1 MTKCIRVFISLSLCL
16 LMLAGCVDNGP
27 VPTEPQ
33 PSTQSTTAPT
43 ASTGATE
50 PSTEPSTAPTEPP
63 VTKVST
69 ATVGTT
75 GDILLH
81 DLVIASG
88 LDASTGEYNYDNIF
102 KFLSTYASQV
112 DYAIANLEVTLCG
125 PDRGY
130 KGYPSFNSPDAI
142 VDSLKA
148 AGFDMLLTANN
159 HCYDTG
165 HEGFHRT
172 QQVIAEKG
180 LLNLGTRQEETDAA
194 FRIQEVNGI
203 NIGMICYTYNTSQDD
218 SGKVSLNGIP
228 LSSGDSKL
236 VNSFNY
242 HRLESFYEKLSGE
255 LAQMKEQGADVTML
269 FIHWGNEYQTYT
281 NSWQDK
287 MSQQLCELGVDVIVG
302 NHAHVI
308 QPIRLLTSEADENR
322 KTLCLYS
329 TGNAVSNI
337 YKVANFPVET
347 EDGMLFNVTFAKYS
361 DGTVLLER
369 AEVLPTWV
377 HRYWDDDLGKRMYTI
392 LPMSPDQDTWQE
404 EMSLTDSLLQRCR
417 DSYGRTMGIVGE
429 GLSQANEWYAQNQ
442 QATEQLLGVTE

>member
-1 MTKCIRVFISLSLCL
+1 MKRSIRVLTLFLCAV
-16 LMLAGCVDNGP
+16 MLAGCAGTPAETQPVTQMTT
-27 VPTEPQ
+27 VPTESIPE
-33 PSTQSTTAPT
+33 TEET
-43 ASTGATE
+43 TE
-50 PSTEPSTAPTEPP
+50 PSTEATEPP
-63 VTKVST
+63 ITKVST

-88 LDASTGEYNYDNIF
+88 LDSSTGEYNYDNIF
-102 KFLSTYASQV
+102 KFLSTYATQV
-112 DYAIANLEVTLCG
+112 DYAVANLEVTLCG
-125 PDRGY
+125 PERGY

-172 QQVIAEKG
+172 QQVIGEKG
-180 LLNLGTRQEETDAA
+180 LAHLGTRQAEEDAP
-194 FRIQEVNGI
+194 FRIQEINGI
-203 NIGMICYTYNTSQDD
+203 KIGMICYTYNTSQEE
-218 SGKVSLNGIP
+218 SGKVSLNGIG
-228 LSSGDSKL
+228 LSTADSKL

-242 HRLESFYEKLSGE
+242 YQLDSFYEKLSGE
-255 LAQMKEQGADVTML
+255 LAQMKEQGAEATML

-287 MSQQLCELGVDVIVG
+287 ISQQLCELGVDVIVG

-308 QPIRLLTSEADENR
+308 QPVRLLTSETDENR

-337 YKVANFPVET
+337 YKVADFPVET

-361 DGTVLLER
+361 DGTVLLES

-392 LPMSPDQDTWQE
+392 LPMSGAPENWQQ
-404 EMSLTDSLLQRCR
+404 EMSLTESLLNRCKE
-417 DSYGRTMGIVGE
+417 SFARTQGIVGE
-429 GLSQANEWYAQNQ
+429 GMTQANEWYTQNQ
-442 QATEQLLGVTE
+442 LAVEALLGVTE

>member
-1 MTKCIRVFISLSLCL
+1 MKRSIRVLTLFLCAV
-16 LMLAGCVDNGP
+16 MLAGCAGTPAETQP
-27 VPTEPQ
+27 V
-33 PSTQSTTAPT
+33 TQMTTAPT
-43 ASTGATE
+43 ESIPETEETTE
-50 PSTEPSTAPTEPP
+50 PSTEATEPP
-63 VTKVST
+63 ITKVST

-88 LDASTGEYNYDNIF
+88 LDSSTGEYNYDNIF
-102 KFLSTYASQV
+102 KFLSTYATQV
-112 DYAIANLEVTLCG
+112 DYAVANLEVTLCG
-125 PDRGY
+125 PERGY

-172 QQVIAEKG
+172 QQVIGEKG
-180 LLNLGTRQEETDAA
+180 LAHLGTRQAEEDAP
-194 FRIQEVNGI
+194 FRIQEINGI
-203 NIGMICYTYNTSQDD
+203 KIGMICYTYNTSQEE
-218 SGKVSLNGIP
+218 SGKVSLNGIG
-228 LSSGDSKL
+228 LSTADSKL

-242 HRLESFYEKLSGE
+242 YQLDSFYEKLSGE
-255 LAQMKEQGADVTML
+255 LAQMKEQGAEATML

-287 MSQQLCELGVDVIVG
+287 ISQQLCELGVDVIVG

-308 QPIRLLTSEADENR
+308 QPVRLLTSETDENR

-337 YKVANFPVET
+337 YKVADFPVET

-361 DGTVLLER
+361 DGTVLLES

-377 HRYWDDDLGKRMYTI
+377 HRYWDDGLGKRMYTI
-392 LPMSPDQDTWQE
+392 LPMSGDPENWQQ
-404 EMSLTDSLLQRCR
+404 EMSLTESLLNRCKE
-417 DSYGRTMGIVGE
+417 SFARTQGIVGE
-429 GLSQANEWYAQNQ
+429 GMTQANEWYTQNQ
-442 QATEQLLGVTE
+442 LAVEALLGVTE

>member
-1 MTKCIRVFISLSLCL
+1 MTRLIRLIAGVLACVLV
-16 LMLAGCVDNGP
+16 LAGCQK
-27 VPTEPQ
+27 TEPAPTVTQ
-33 PSTQSTTAPT
+33 PVTQSTTAPT
-43 ASTGATE
+43 ESIPETE
-50 PSTEPSTAPTEPP
+50 PSTGPLTEPP
-63 VTKVST
+63 ITKVST

-81 DLVIASG
+81 DLVIQSG
-88 LDASTGEYNYDNIF
+88 YDEATGSYNYDNIF
-102 KFLSTYASQV
+102 KFLTAYASRV
-112 DYAIANLEVTLCG
+112 DFAVANLEVTLCG
-125 PDRGY
+125 EERGY

-172 QQVIAEKG
+172 QQVIKEKE
-180 LLNLGTRQEETDAA
+180 LLHLGTRQAEEDANY
-194 FRIQEVNGI
+194 RIQNINGI
-203 NIGMICYTYNTSQDD
+203 NVGMICYTYNTSEDD

-228 LSSGDSKL
+228 LSAADSKL

-242 HRLESFYEKLSGE
+242 YRLDSFYEKLSGE

-287 MSQQLCELGVDVIVG
+287 ISQQLCELGVDVIVG

-337 YKVANFPVET
+337 YKVANFPVHT

-361 DGTVLLER
+361 DGTVIVER

-392 LPMSPDQDTWQE
+392 LPMSGQQEAWQQ
-404 EMSLTDSLLQRCR
+404 EMGLTDSLLQKCIDSR
-417 DSYGRTMGIVGE
+417 DRTAEIVGA
-429 GLSQANEWYAQNQ
+429 GLNEANEWYAQNQ
-442 QATEQLLGVTE
+442 QAIEQLLGVTE

>member
-1 MTKCIRVFISLSLCL
+1 MKRSIRVLTLFLCAV
-16 LMLAGCVDNGP
+16 MLAGCAGTPAETQP
-27 VPTEPQ
+27 V
-33 PSTQSTTAPT
+33 TQMTTAPT
-43 ASTGATE
+43 ESIPETEETTE
-50 PSTEPSTAPTEPP
+50 PSTEATEPP
-63 VTKVST
+63 ITKVST

-88 LDASTGEYNYDNIF
+88 LDSSTGEYNYDNIF
-102 KFLSTYASQV
+102 KFLSTYATQV
-112 DYAIANLEVTLCG
+112 DYAVANLEVTLCG
-125 PDRGY
+125 PERGY

-172 QQVIAEKG
+172 QQVIGEKG
-180 LLNLGTRQEETDAA
+180 LAHLGTRQAEEDAP
-194 FRIQEVNGI
+194 FRIQEINGI
-203 NIGMICYTYNTSQDD
+203 KIGMICYTYNTSQEE
-218 SGKVSLNGIP
+218 SGKVSLNGIG
-228 LSSGDSKL
+228 LSTADSKL

-242 HRLESFYEKLSGE
+242 YQLDSFYEKLSGE
-255 LAQMKEQGADVTML
+255 LAQMKEQGAEATML

-287 MSQQLCELGVDVIVG
+287 ISQQLCELGVDVIVG

-308 QPIRLLTSEADENR
+308 QPVRLLTSETDENR

-337 YKVANFPVET
+337 YKVADFPVET

-361 DGTVLLER
+361 DGTVLLES

-392 LPMSPDQDTWQE
+392 LPMSGDPENWQQ
-404 EMSLTDSLLQRCR
+404 EMSLTESLLNRCKE
-417 DSYGRTMGIVGE
+417 SFARTQGIVGE
-429 GLSQANEWYAQNQ
+429 GMTQANEWYTQNQ
-442 QATEQLLGVTE
+442 LAVEALLGVTE

>member
-1 MTKCIRVFISLSLCL
+1 MDRYARIIISLFLSALIL
-16 LMLAGCVDNGP
+16 SGCASETP
-27 VPTEPQ
+27 VNSETITPVESVPE
-33 PSTQSTTAPT
+33 TQ
-43 ASTGATE
+43 AT
-50 PSTEPSTAPTEPP
+50 TEPSTAPTEPP

-81 DLVIASG
+81 DLVIQSG
-88 LDASTGEYNYDNIF
+88 LDSSTGEYNYDNIF
-102 KFLSTYASQV
+102 KFLSTYASRV

-125 PDRGY
+125 PQRGY
-130 KGYPSFNSPDAI
+130 KGYPCFNSPDAI
-142 VDSLKA
+142 VDALKS

-172 QQVIAEKG
+172 QQVISEKG
-180 LLNLGTRQEETDAA
+180 LLNLGTRQTEEAA
-194 FRIQEVNGI
+194 PFRIQEVNGI
-203 NIGMICYTYNTSQDD
+203 KIGMICYTYNTSQDE
-218 SGKVSLNGIP
+218 SGKVALNGIG
-228 LSSGDSKL
+228 LSGEDSKL

-242 HRLESFYEKLSGE
+242 SKLDSFYKKLSGE
-255 LAQMKEQGADVTML
+255 LTQMKEQGAEVTML

-281 NSWQDK
+281 NSLQDK
-287 MSQQLCELGVDVIVG
+287 ISQQLCELGVDVIVG

-308 QPIRLLTSEADENR
+308 QPVRLLTSEANENR

-337 YKVANFPVET
+337 YKVANFPVHT

-361 DGTVLLER
+361 DGTVLLES

-392 LPMSPDQDTWQE
+392 LPMSGQPEHWQQ
-404 EMSLTDSLLQRCR
+404 EMDLTESLLQRCWESF
-417 DSYGRTMGIVGE
+417 DRTTEIVGE
-429 GLSQANEWYAQNQ
+429 GMAEASQWYAQNQ
-442 QATEQLLGVTE
+442 QSVEDLLDVKK

>member
-1 MTKCIRVFISLSLCL
+1 MKRSIRVLTLFLCAV
-16 LMLAGCVDNGP
+16 MLAGCAGTPAETQP
-27 VPTEPQ
+27 V
-33 PSTQSTTAPT
+33 TQMTTAPT
-43 ASTGATE
+43 ESIPETEETTE
-50 PSTEPSTAPTEPP
+50 PSTEATEPP
-63 VTKVST
+63 ITKVST

-88 LDASTGEYNYDNIF
+88 LDSSTGEYNYDNIF
-102 KFLSTYASQV
+102 KFLSTYATQV
-112 DYAIANLEVTLCG
+112 DYAVANLEVTLCG
-125 PDRGY
+125 PERGY

-172 QQVIAEKG
+172 QQVIGEKG
-180 LLNLGTRQEETDAA
+180 LAHLGTRQAEEDAP
-194 FRIQEVNGI
+194 FRIQEINGI
-203 NIGMICYTYNTSQDD
+203 KIGMICYTYNTSQEA
-218 SGKVSLNGIP
+218 SGKVSLNGIG
-228 LSSGDSKL
+228 LSTADSKL

-242 HRLESFYEKLSGE
+242 YQLDSFYEKLSGE
-255 LAQMKEQGADVTML
+255 LAQMKEQGAEATML

-287 MSQQLCELGVDVIVG
+287 ISQQLCELGVDVIVG

-308 QPIRLLTSEADENR
+308 QPVRLLTSETDENR

-337 YKVANFPVET
+337 YKVADFPVET

-361 DGTVLLER
+361 DGTVLLES

-377 HRYWDDDLGKRMYTI
+377 HRYWDDDLDKRMYTI
-392 LPMSPDQDTWQE
+392 LPMSGDPENWQQ
-404 EMSLTDSLLQRCR
+404 EMSLTESLLNRCKE
-417 DSYGRTMGIVGE
+417 SFARTQGIVGK
-429 GLSQANEWYAQNQ
+429 GMTQANEWYTQNQ
-442 QATEQLLGVTE
+442 LAVEALLGVTE